1 MADDAAAWDVCRRL
15 QQLLHPPAGA
25 APADAD
31 ADASA
36 GVHAA
41 PPSSSGSFRALKG
54 GPVLMD
60 DLNRVALHPSDLGV
74 PGKNL
79 IQGVFRETENDDF
92 SLMSD
97 KDAAKMRRQADKA
110 EKAARAVFESHRA
123 AVETALAG
131 HAVEVVRNAVG
142 PAVRDLHLRGICV
155 SNGGA
160 DLIADADVVL
170 ALGRRYGLVGRN
182 GTGKTTLLRALA
194 ARQLPGLPSNCQA
207 SAGRHCCVEEWGG
220 CCC

>member
-1 MADDAAAWDVCRRL
+1 MQVSGGCVADDAAAWDVCRRL
-15 QQLLHPPAGA
+15 QLLLHPPASA
-25 APADAD
+25 APANGGAAD
-31 ADASA
+31 GQFAANGVGASSD
-36 GVHAA
+36 G
-41 PPSSSGSFRALKG
+41 FRALKG

-60 DLNRVALHPSDLGV
+60 ELNRVALHPSDLGV
-74 PGKNL
+74 SGKNL
-79 IQGVFRETENDDF
+79 IQGVFRETDDDDF

-97 KDAAKMRRQADKA
+97 KDAAKMKRQADKA
-110 EKAARAVFESHRA
+110 ERAARATFESHRA

-131 HAVEVVRNAVG
+131 HAVEVVRNAGG

-207 SAGRHCCVEEWGG
+207 S
-220 CCC
+220 